1 MNGFV
6 KVLRTSFKPQM
17 LKFYFIFNHIVSI
30 FSLISSL
37 SSSYSRVSLDKGS
50 KTITK
55 YETPTLNINKNIMY
69 NKLCDIKSWNMWLSL
84 TSMFKSDSNG
94 YIISQ
99 KGQSFTEV
107 FGLFGS
113 SKIVW
118 TVSDL
123 RLGQGLSLYTS
134 SYQGTFG
141 WDSLELDFQL
151 KTEENSN
158 TNRDGACSLLF
169 TYSWTVTNPLV
180 LLVDDALVRPGMMS
194 DNEEALKRLIALCY

>member
-1 MNGFV
+1 M
-6 KVLRTSFKPQM
+6 S
-17 LKFYFIFNHIVSI
+17 KFYLIFCYIALI
-30 FSLISSL
+30 LSLVSSL
-37 SSSYSRVSLDKGS
+37 SSSYLRVSLDKGS

-55 YETPTLNINKNIMY
+55 YETPTLNINKNILY
-69 NKLCDIKSWNMWLSL
+69 NKLCDIKSWNKWLSPSSIFAS
-84 TSMFKSDSNG
+84 TSNDYTIN
-94 YIISQ
+94 Q

-123 RLGQGLSLYTS
+123 RPGQGLSLYTS
-134 SYQGTFG
+134 SSQGTFG
-141 WDSLELDFQL
+141 WDGLELDFQL
-151 KTEENSN
+151 KAEENSK
-158 TNRDGACSLLF
+158 TIRDSACSLLF

-194 DNEEALKRLIALCY
+194 DNEEALCY